1 MFGQKRSTINLE
13 HIMNEG
19 KILLVNLA
27 KGELSEANSRFL
39 GMVLMAKIQAA
50 AMRRADLPPEERRMF
65 YLYVDEFQSI
75 ATQNFILMLS
85 EARKFGLGIVLANQF
100 VSQIRNP
107 SIVQSIFGNVGTIIV
122 FRVGSDDA
130 GMLEPLFQP
139 FFSST
144 DLRNLPN
151 WTACVKTS
159 IGGQVVPP
167 FTVQTIL
174 PDRKPDA
181 QSSTTVR
188 SRSREQYGRPREEV
202 QKEIE
207 ESLQANPRLRELQI
221 EDDADCFND
230 FEDWLDT

>member
-1 MFGQKRSTINLE
+1 
-13 HIMNEG
+13 MNEG

-50 AMRRADLPPEERRMF
+50 AMRRADLPPEKRRMF

-75 ATQNFILMLS
+75 ATQNFISMLS

-122 FRVGSDDA
+122 FRVGRDDA

-188 SRSREQYGRPREEV
+188 LRSREKYGRPREQV

-207 ESLQANPRLRELQI
+207 ESLRANPRLREFEI

-230 FEDWLDT
+230 FED